1 MALKIKLARIGATHN
16 PVYRVVV
23 AEGRSRRDGRFVEI
37 LGTYSPK
44 QRSGQLKLN
53 VERADYWV
61 SQGAIPTDTSR
72 SLIKKARKLGD
83 APEAVPV
90 EPAAPVE
97 AAAPVEVAAP
107 VEAAAPAKIAAPV
120 EAAAPAKVA
129 APSKI
134 AAPVE
139 AAAPAT
145 VAAPVETAAPT
156 EAAVPEEAAAP
167 AEVPT
172 EEPKA
177 PDAG

>member
-61 SQGAIPTDTSR
+61 GQGAIPTDTSR
-72 SLIKKARKLGD
+72 SLIKKARKMGD
-83 APEAVPV
+83 APETAPV
-90 EPAAPVE
+90 EEAAPVE
-97 AAAPVEVAAP
+97 KAAPAKEATPVKAATP
-107 VEAAAPAKIAAPV
+107 VEAAAPAAA
-120 EAAAPAKVA
+120 EA
-129 APSKI
+129 
-134 AAPVE
+134 E
-139 AAAPAT
+139 
-145 VAAPVETAAPT
+145 
-156 EAAVPEEAAAP
+156 AP
-167 AEVPT
+167 AEATEPAEAAEPAEAPA

>member
-90 EPAAPVE
+90 EAAAPVEDAPAPVEAAAPVKATAPVEAAAPAKATAPVEPAAPVE
-97 AAAPVEVAAP
+97 AAAPVESAA
-107 VEAAAPAKIAAPV
+107 
-120 EAAAPAKVA
+120 
-129 APSKI
+129 
-134 AAPVE
+134 
-139 AAAPAT
+139 
-145 VAAPVETAAPT
+145 
-156 EAAVPEEAAAP
+156 PEEAAAP
-167 AEVPT
+167 AEVPA